1 LKGSDYIMR
10 DLAENI
16 ALVAAIR
23 PQLSAAAAVVDSGS
37 IDLEDYGYP
46 RKILIIVSVGI
57 VVAGGSV
64 IVDIES
70 GDTAAT
76 CTANTDV
83 SIPVIAAVGD
93 EIYEY
98 KPTRRYLN
106 IEGTVAAQNTTYGV
120 TLIMEH
126 CRFGNRGSDD

>member
-1 LKGSDYIMR
+1 MR

-16 ALVAAIR
+16 ALLAAIR
-23 PQLSAAAAVVDSGS
+23 PHLSVAAAVVDSGV
-37 IDLEDYGYP
+37 IDLADYGYP
-46 RKILIIVSVGI
+46 RKILVAVSVGV

-70 GDTAAT
+70 GDTVAT
-76 CTANTDV
+76 CDANTDV
-83 SIPVIAAVGD
+83 SMPAISAIGD

-98 KPTRRYLN
+98 KPTRRYIN

-120 TLIMEH
+120 ALIMEH
-126 CRFGNRGSDD
+126 CRFGSRGSDD

>member
-1 LKGSDYIMR
+1 MR
-10 DLAENI
+10 DLAENL
-16 ALVAAIR
+16 AVLAAIR
-23 PQLSAAAAVVDSGS
+23 PHLSAAAAVVDSGV
-37 IDLEDYGYP
+37 IDLADYGYP
-46 RKILIIVSVGI
+46 RKILVIVSVGV

-64 IVDIES
+64 IVDVES
-70 GDTAAT
+70 GDTVAT
-76 CTANTDV
+76 CDANTDV
-83 SIPVIAAVGD
+83 SMPAIDDVGD

-126 CRFGNRGSDD
+126 CRFGSRGADD

>member
-1 LKGSDYIMR
+1 MR

-16 ALVAAIR
+16 ALLVAIR
-23 PQLSAAAAVVDSGS
+23 PHLSADGAEVNSGS
-37 IDLEDYGYP
+37 IDLNDYGYP
-46 RKILIIVSVGI
+46 RKILVIVSVGV

-70 GDTAAT
+70 GDTAGT

-83 SIPVIAAVGD
+83 SMPSMAAIGD

-106 IEGTVAAQNTTYGV
+106 IEGIVADQNTTYGV
-120 TLIMEH
+120 TLVMEH
-126 CRFGNRGSDD
+126 CRFGQRGADD